1 MLDSLRN
8 AARSWV
14 AKLLLMLLVLSF
26 AVWGISGQIFG
37 GLGNNVLVAG
47 DTRVSVLEYR
57 LAYDRQLS
65 RLSQQFGTPVTRE
78 QAQMFGVDNRVLAQL
93 SAGAV
98 LDEQAREMRLGVSRD
113 RLAQLTAED
122 AAFQGPDGRF
132 DRNQFDWTL
141 RQIGMRPEDYLKNRE
156 QAAVRQQIIEA
167 VSDGLVAPDTF
178 LRAVSLYQGEDRTVE
193 YLVLPR
199 SVVEPVDAPSE
210 EAVTAFFDENKADY
224 AAPEYRRIS
233 YVKLEPS
240 DIADPS
246 AVDDA
251 QAREYY
257 ESNRARFTNAEQR
270 RIEQLVFA
278 NEDEAN
284 AALEKVRG
292 GASFEEIVAEQG
304 KSMGDVELGTFE
316 KERVADAAIAEA
328 AFGLSEGEVSDVVA
342 GAFGPILLRVTEV
355 TPEVARPFEEVAQE
369 IRQDVALDEA
379 HRILQEVY
387 DGYEDARAAG
397 ESMAEAAARN
407 RLRVV
412 DIEPVDRNGLTPDG
426 QTMTGVPLM
435 RELLE
440 DAFDTEVGVENPP
453 LNIGSAGYLFYEV
466 EEIVPARERTL
477 DEVRDEVVADW
488 TEQEAARLLAARS
501 AEIQRELEGG
511 KNLAE
516 IAGELELEVQTRRGL
531 KRDSDD
537 AEMGQAGVDAIFSVA
552 RGETGA
558 FTNDAGDGQVVF
570 RVTDVVVPVDAGPE
584 AIPESTRDS
593 LASAFADDLL
603 DQLVARLQTVYPV
616 TVDRGAIQQA
626 LSF

>member
-14 AKLLLMLLVLSF
+14 AKLLLILLVLSF

-65 RLSQQFGTPVTRE
+65 MLSQQFGTPVTRE

-199 SVVEPVDAPSE
+199 SVVEPVAAPSE
-210 EAVTAFFDENKADY
+210 EAVTTFFDENKADY
-224 AAPEYRRIS
+224 AAPEYRRIA

-246 AVDDA
+246 SVDDA

-257 ESNRARFTNAEQR
+257 EGNRARFTNAEQR

-284 AALEKVRG
+284 EALEKLRG
-292 GASFEEIVAEQG
+292 GASFEEVVAEQG

-316 KERVADAAIAEA
+316 KDRVADAAIADA
-328 AFGLSEGEVSDVVA
+328 AFALSEGEVSDVVA
-342 GAFGPILLRVTEV
+342 GAFGPILLRVTDV
-355 TPEVARPFEEVAQE
+355 TPEVTRPFDEVAQE
-369 IRQDVALDEA
+369 IRQDIALDEA
-379 HRILQEVY
+379 HRILQDVY

-397 ESMAEAAARN
+397 ESMAEAAARS

-412 DIEPVDRNGLTPDG
+412 NIDPVDRSGVKPDG
-426 QTMTGVPLM
+426 QSMTGVPMM
-435 RELLE
+435 RALLE

-488 TEQEAARLLAARS
+488 TDQEIARLLAARG
-501 AEIQRELEGG
+501 AEVQQELEGG
-511 KNLAE
+511 KNFAE
-516 IAGELELEVQTRRGL
+516 IASELELEAQTRRGL

-552 RGETGA
+552 RGETGV
-558 FTNDAGDGQVVF
+558 FTSDAGDGQVVF
-570 RVTDVVVPVDAGPE
+570 RVTDVVVPVDAGPQT
-584 AIPESTRDS
+584 IPEQARDS
-593 LASAFADDLL
+593 FASAFANDLL